1 MYFSAILA
9 TNRIEDAIA
18 YFKIFQSYLSQE
30 DGPFYKKIKVSA
42 LFDPNESYTGDAEE
56 IEFKKNGVEEI
67 LKNYNDLF
75 DTNWTIETFRNYK
88 KDLTIRLAK
97 KDTYQVSSNDNG
109 TNFNNDGKDHL
120 DLVIVVNQLLTG
132 FDSKYINTIFF
143 DKNLEEEHL
152 IQAISRN

>member
-1 MYFSAILA
+1 M
-9 TNRIEDAIA
+9 
-18 YFKIFQSYLSQE
+18 
-30 DGPFYKKIKVSA
+30 
-42 LFDPNESYTGDAEE
+42 E
-56 IEFKKNGVEEI
+56 I
-67 LKNYNDLF
+67 
-75 DTNWTIETFRNYK
+75 TK

-143 DKNLEEEHL
+143 DKNFRRRALD
-152 IQAISRN
+152 SSDFKN